1 MDTRVAVVQMDCVLG
16 DVPANLAHIEGLV
29 TRAAGEHGA
38 ELVVLPECATTGYFV
53 GDRVREL
60 ATPADGPVT
69 ERLARLADGL
79 GIHLAV
85 GLIEAAGED
94 AYDCLALFAPGVGL
108 RSTYRKVHL
117 FAGERRMFATGDT
130 PVLVDTPL
138 GRLGLTVC
146 YDLMF
151 PEFVRGLVLEGAELI
166 VNGTNWIT
174 DPWQVGMGWTGE
186 SVRALARTRAL
197 ENGVHVAMAARVGEE
212 VGFTSVGHSTIASP
226 TGAVLAG
233 LGGDEAI
240 GVARVTDPTPDLER
254 WRSYATYLADR
265 RPDLYATMGRRPDA

>member
-16 DVPANLAHIEGLV
+16 DVDANLARIESLVTTAARDEGAGLV
-29 TRAAGEHGA
+29 I
-38 ELVVLPECATTGYFV
+38 LPECATTGYFV
-53 GDRVREL
+53 ADRLPEL

-85 GLIEAAGED
+85 GIIEAAGED
-94 AYDCLALFAPGVGL
+94 AYDCLALFAPGAGL
-108 RSTYRKVHL
+108 RSMYRKIHL

-130 PVLVDTPL
+130 PVVVDTSL

-151 PEFVRGLVLEGAELI
+151 PELVRGLVLDGAELI

-186 SVRALARTRAL
+186 TVRALARTRAL
-197 ENGVHVAMAARVGEE
+197 ENGVHVAMAARVGKEA
-212 VGFTSVGHSTIASP
+212 GFTSVGHSTIASP
-226 TGAVLAG
+226 SGAVLVG
-233 LGGDEAI
+233 LGDDEAI
-240 GVARVTDPTPDLER
+240 GVARVTDPTPDLDR

-265 RPDLYATMGRRPDA
+265 RPDLYARMGQPRP

>member
-16 DVPANLAHIEGLV
+16 DVEANLARIDALV
-29 TRAAGEHGA
+29 RRAAGDHGA
-38 ELVVLPECATTGYFV
+38 ELVVLPECATTGYFL
-53 GDRVREL
+53 GERVREL

-69 ERLARLADGL
+69 ERLGRLADDL

-108 RSTYRKVHL
+108 RSMYRKIHL
-117 FAGERRMFATGDT
+117 FAGERRLFATGDT

-151 PEFVRGLVLEGAELI
+151 PEFIRGLVLEGAELI

-174 DPWQVGMGWTGE
+174 DPWQVGLGWTGE

-212 VGFTSVGHSTIASP
+212 AGFTSVGHSTIASP
-226 TGAVLAG
+226 SGAVLVSLA
-233 LGGDEAI
+233 GDEAV
-240 GVARVTDPTPDLER
+240 GVARVIDPTPDLER

-265 RPDLYATMGRRPDA
+265 RPDVYATMGRPRP